1 MSLGADVHVV
11 IGAFEEHLHL
21 DVADGEVL
29 AVLGPNGSGKSTL
42 LRALAGLRPLTAG
55 RIVLDGTVLDDPA
68 AGVLLP
74 PERRPCGMVF
84 QDYLLFPHLT
94 ALANVAFGLR
104 SRGVSKSEAN
114 RRALVWLDRM
124 DLGDRARSR
133 PGELSGGQAQRVA
146 MARALATEPRL
157 LLLDE
162 PMAALDA
169 GVRGSVRHQLRR
181 HLAEFSGSCVMVTHD
196 PLDAAAIADRLVI
209 VEAGAVV
216 QQGTMEEVTTRP
228 RTGYV
233 AELMG
238 LNLLRGVG
246 RGTTLTLVEGTT
258 LETASPQTGDV
269 FAAIAPRDVALY
281 VDHPDGSPRN
291 TWPARVVEVHLMGD
305 RVRVLLDGPVRLT
318 AEITPAAVAQL
329 GLTEGAPV
337 WASVKATQIDVYGT
351 EGTW

>member
-1 MSLGADVHVV
+1 MSLGAEVHVV
-11 IGAFEEHLHL
+11 IGAFEEHLQL
-21 DVADGEVL
+21 EVADGEVL

-42 LRALAGLRPLTAG
+42 LRTLAGLRPLTAG

-68 AGVLLP
+68 AEVLVP

-104 SRGVSKSEAN
+104 SRGTSKSEAN

-169 GVRGSVRHQLRR
+169 GVRGSIRHQLRR

-209 VEAGAVV
+209 VEAGVVV

-246 RGTTLTLVEGTT
+246 RGRSLTLADGTT
-258 LETASPQTGDV
+258 VETAGAWSGDV

-281 VDHPDGSPRN
+281 VDRPDGSPRN
-291 TWPARVVEVHLMGD
+291 TWPARVAEIHLMGD

-318 AEITPAAVAQL
+318 AEITPAALSQL
-329 GLTEGAPV
+329 GLTEGALV
-337 WASVKATQIDVYGT
+337 WASVKATQIDVYDET
-351 EGTW
+351 S